1 MTLEV
6 RFLMQK
12 KQLLFLLVFF
22 SFTFLWACGE
32 KAPENKDKE
41 GVEKNTPTEKKKP
54 VFFNVSL
61 STEPSEVKPKEK
73 AKLIFSIQDAATKDV
88 GISDLEIVHEKPM
101 HLIVVSEDL
110 SFFNH
115 IHPMPTGDGSI
126 FEVETEFPTSG
137 KYRFYLDYS
146 PKSVGHRLARLDIN
160 VVGTAPSP
168 VPLVVDKTDFQIV
181 EGLKV
186 TIKPEKPFQANDALT
201 LAFSVEDAKTGK
213 PITDIEP
220 YLGAFAHFNIIKD
233 DHTETLHAHP
243 LVEAKS
249 KDERGGPEIGTR
261 TIFPKAG
268 IYKIWTQFQR
278 GGKVIVAPFI
288 INVAEGKSQEA
299 VLAQADAG
307 VQKLKVTVD
316 EKGFTPANFELKPGV
331 PAQITFLRADE
342 KNCGEEILFTELGIR
357 KELPLGKEVLVEFT
371 PDKTSNYA
379 FTCGMGM
386 LKGNVLVR

>member
-1 MTLEV
+1 M
-6 RFLMQK
+6 
-12 KQLLFLLVFF
+12 
-22 SFTFLWACGE
+22 ACSEEKTPVE
-32 KAPENKDKE
+32 KAPE
-41 GVEKNTPTEKKKP
+41 VEKKKP

-61 STEPSEVKPKEK
+61 STEPSDLKPKEK
-73 AKLIFSIQDAATKDV
+73 AKLVFSIQDASTKDIS
-88 GISDLEIVHEKPM
+88 ISDLEIVHEKPM

-115 IHPMPTGDGSI
+115 IHPLPIGDGSI
-126 FEVETEFPTSG
+126 FEVETEFPNPG

-160 VVGTAPSP
+160 VTGTPPSA

-201 LAFSVEDAKTGK
+201 LAFLVEDAKTGK

-233 DHTETLHAHP
+233 DHSQTLHAHP

-268 IYKIWTQFQR
+268 LYKIWTQFQR
-278 GGKVIVAPFI
+278 KGKVIVAPFI
-288 INVAEGKSQEA
+288 INVSEGKTQDS
-299 VLAQADAG
+299 VLAQVDSG
-307 VQKLKVTVD
+307 VQKLKVTVN
-316 EKGFTPANFELKPGV
+316 ENGFNPTNFQLKPGV
-331 PAQITFLRADE
+331 PAQISFLRADT

-357 KELPLGKEVLVEFT
+357 KHLPLGEEVLVEFT
-371 PDKTSNYA
+371 PDKTTEYE

-386 LKGNVLVR
+386 LKGNVLVK